1 MPAEI
6 IVLFV
11 DDDPTTRKIYE
22 TYAARVGVRAIMTAN
37 PTEAVAILKHQRVD
51 LIVTDLMMPEYDG
64 VELIRAVRENVRT
77 RDIPVIVL
85 TYGGNLER
93 VDTAGH
99 VGANEIH
106 DKSSCPPDKLFA
118 RIQALTAQKKPAAS

>member
-1 MPAEI
+1 MPADK

-22 TYAARVGVRAIMTAN
+22 TQATRLGVRAIMTSN
-37 PTEAVAILKHQRVD
+37 PTEAVAVLKHQ
-51 LIVTDLMMPEYDG
+51 LPHIIVTDLMMPEYDG
-64 VELIRAVRENVRT
+64 VELIRAIRENPRT

-118 RIQALTAQKKPAAS
+118 RIAALTAQK